1 LTGPIGYVYSR
12 NQEAI
17 DLDEKSNF
25 GKHGHDKQGPS
36 THGNLLCILP
46 HLASATQSTLQRE
59 DESLLQLES
68 RNGDSFVVRS
78 RLRQAM
84 RCGLDGAGEA
94 ANSKKSQ

>member
-1 LTGPIGYVYSR
+1 MATTSKARQLT
-12 NQEAI
+12 AI
-17 DLDEKSNF
+17 CCVF
-25 GKHGHDKQGPS
+25 F
-36 THGNLLCILP
+36 P